1 MNDLQQVTGLH
12 AAGAIIR
19 HLSPFASLTSHENG
33 FELPA
38 AIYQQ
43 WVKPYYMNV
52 CSGNDEWIEPFY
64 RVKSLITHDL
74 TTLLLGDAHWPAK
87 KVGAYFA
94 AVNQYTDLV
103 DIIGTHFLKSE
114 LSCVGSTY
122 TLVLASFNNE
132 KSVAYLDKYLHYY
145 LKRPDLHFDQ
155 QAAME
160 ASLYLDAING
170 TNHTS
175 QHFPNWEKLRQQWLH
190 SFGLSLHPL
199 EEQLAVIK
207 NLRN

>member
-1 MNDLQQVTGLH
+1 MNDLQKVTDLH

-38 AIYQQ
+38 SILQQ

-52 CSGNDEWIEPFY
+52 GSGNDEWIEPFY
-64 RVKSLITHDL
+64 QVKSLITHDL
-74 TTLLLGDAHWPAK
+74 TTLLLGDANWQTR

-94 AVNQYTDLV
+94 AVNQYTDLE
-103 DIIGTHFLKSE
+103 DMIGTLFLKSE
-114 LSCVGSTY
+114 LSCVGSMY
-122 TLVLASFNNE
+122 TLVLASFNSN
-132 KSVAYLDKYLHYY
+132 KSVTYLDKYLHYY
-145 LKRPDLHFDQ
+145 LKRPELHFDQ

-170 TNHTS
+170 TDHTS
-175 QHFPNWEKLRQQWLH
+175 RHFPHWEKLRQQWMH
-190 SFGLSLHPL
+190 AFGLSLQYL

-207 NLRN
+207 HLRN